1 MSDDASLLTN
11 AAALLERYRD
21 DERQLA
27 IELAIIQARLEHVR
41 EGIKALAGKPRTRR
55 GRPPKLVEDA
65 PIEMP
70 TRITGGAYV
79 EPETAA

>member
-41 EGIKALAGKPRTRR
+41 EGIEALAGKPRTRR

-65 PIEMP
+65 IEMP